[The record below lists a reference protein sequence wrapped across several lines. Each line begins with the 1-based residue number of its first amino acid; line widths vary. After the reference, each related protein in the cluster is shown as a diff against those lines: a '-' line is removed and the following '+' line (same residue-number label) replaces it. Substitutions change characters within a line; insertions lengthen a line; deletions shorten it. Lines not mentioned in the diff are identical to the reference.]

1 MAERRP
7 AKSKIQ
13 SYRDL
18 IVWQRAMA
26 LAERVYEV
34 TRDFPKAET
43 YGLTSQM
50 RRAAVSIAS
59 NIAEGQGRSARKEL
73 LLFLAHA
80 RGSLAELGTQVTL
93 SARLGILTQE
103 SERAL
108 IELATEVGRLL
119 NALRNSLKKLDD
131 NSTH

>member
-1 MAERRP
+1 
-7 AKSKIQ
+7 
-13 SYRDL
+13 
-18 IVWQRAMA
+18 MA

-59 NIAEGQGRSARKEL
+59 NIAEGQGRSGRKEL

-80 RGSLAELGTQVTL
+80 RGSLAELGTQITL
-93 SARLGILTQE
+93 SARLGILPRE
-103 SERAL
+103 SEQSLSQLTA
-108 IELATEVGRLL
+108 EVGRLL
-119 NALRNSLKKLDD
+119 NALRSSLKKIDE
-131 NSTH
+131 NPPTNH